1 MKRILILWLA
11 ASFAS
16 FGAVQYSFT
25 NLAGLPGYF
34 NSGTNDGTGRAA
46 RFSYPIGVAVDSAGN
61 VFVAD
66 QNNSTIRKVTAAGVV
81 TTLAGNPMYGGS
93 EDGTNGD
100 ALFSNPAG
108 VAVDHAGN
116 VFVADTY
123 NHTIRKV
130 TPVGTNWVVT
140 TLAGNPTYS
149 GVSDGTNGD
158 ALFSNPAGVAVDN
171 VGNVYVADQNNSTI
185 RKVAPVGTNW
195 VVTTLAGNPMYGGSE
210 DGTNSAA
217 HFSQPAGVAVDS
229 AGNLYVADTFN
240 NAIRKVTPVGTNW
253 VVSTLAGGIEDFST
267 VSAVAVDSAGTVFVA
282 DLDNHTIRMVTAAGA
297 VTTAGGSAG
306 SYGTNDGV
314 GGAARFYGPSGVAVD
329 GAGNLYVSDTY
340 NNRIS
345 KGTPSLTITTPSP
358 LPSATLAFPYS
369 QTLTAIGG
377 KPPYSWSIAAG
388 SLPAGLSL
396 STNGVISG
404 TASAVASASFEVR
417 VTGTNGQYATS
428 SFSLTVVLPTMP
440 VITTSSPLPE
450 GTATKAYEQTLTA
463 IGGMTPYVWSI
474 AAGNLPPGLSLGTNG
489 VVSGTPSTV
498 TNASFSVRVTGYDGL
513 ASTNPFALAIVP
525 PPPPTITTSSPLP
538 DGQAYT
544 IYSRMLAATG
554 GTAPYLWS
562 IASGNLPTGLSL
574 STNGVISGIPLAVMN
589 AGFGVRVTGN
599 DGLASVK
606 LFALTITAPS
616 PGYFFTNYAGW
627 PGYSHAGTNDGTGG
641 AARFVGPYG
650 VAVDSAG
657 NLYVAD
663 TFNYTIRKVAA
674 GGVVTT
680 LAGSAGVP
688 GSDDGT
694 NRGALFNQPV
704 GLALDGAGNLYVA
717 DSLNCTLRKLSPVGT
732 NWVVTTLAGDPQWGN
747 GIADGTNSTARFNY
761 PSGVAVDA
769 AGNLYVA
776 DTYNN
781 TIRKVTPV
789 GTNWVTTTLAGSS
802 GASGSADGTNGA
814 ARFSNPY
821 GLTVDRAGR
830 LFVTDSMNST
840 IRKVTPVGTNWVTT
854 TLAGSPGYFGGEDG
868 ANSEAHFSQPGG
880 VAVDSAGNLFVT
892 DTMGYTIRKVTPAG
906 TNWVVTTVGG
916 LWTAAGTNDGVGSAA
931 RFADVFGVA
940 IDSAGNLYLADASN
954 NRISKGTRIGP
965 PEITS
970 SDSLPP
976 GLVGSAYSQTL
987 TASGGSQP
995 LTWSITAGTL
1005 PPGLSLSTNGVI
1017 SGTPGAG
1024 MTVTFTVKATG
1035 LDALS
1040 SEQAV
1045 HLTIVPVP
1053 GQTYSYYAWTNFAGQ
1068 RASAGYADGT
1078 SNQARFNDPRGLA
1091 VDGRGNVY
1099 VSDTLNNVIRKVS
1112 PDGVVTTFAG
1122 KAGQAGS
1129 TDGTGNDARFN
1140 APYGASVDGSGNL
1153 YVADTGNHTI
1163 RKVSPDRVVT
1173 TLAGSPGAPGYA
1185 DGDGNAARFNTPWG
1199 VTVDGSG
1206 NLYVAD
1212 TGNHMVRK
1220 VNPDGAVTTLAGVFS
1235 TNASGYPQGG
1245 YADGPGSIA
1254 RFSGP
1259 RRVAVDG
1266 TGNVYVADAVNCT
1279 IRKIRPDG
1287 VVTTLA
1293 GLAGSYG
1300 TTDGTGSDARF
1311 HYPSGVAVDGDGNV
1325 YVTDGENSTVRK
1337 VTPAG
1342 VVTTLAG
1349 LGGNYGSTDGTGSAA
1364 RFNRSMGV
1372 AVDSSNQVYV
1382 ADSYNNTIRKVSSAG
1397 VVTTLAGYAWPSYYR
1412 EVDGTGEA
1420 AQFWSPIGA
1429 ALDSRGNLYV
1439 SSDDT
1444 IRKVSPAAAVTTLAG
1459 LANHY
1464 GSTDGTNSDASFYGA
1479 SGLAVDGSGNVYVAE
1494 FMNQTIRKVSPVG
1507 TNWVVTPLAGD
1518 PTIVDPFYNEPIGG
1532 YADGTNRSARF
1543 NYPRG
1548 TAVDGSGNLYVADSG
1563 NCVIRKVSPAGVVT
1577 TLAGLAG
1584 NTGTADG
1591 TGDQA
1596 RFLWPSGVALDGS
1609 GNLYVADS
1617 GNCVIRKVSPAGVVT
1632 TLAGLAGNN
1641 GTADGTGDQAR
1652 FYHPDSVAVDSSGN
1666 VFVTDQYNRTIRKIS
1681 PAGGVTTIG
1690 GTPGMAGSAD
1700 GLGRDAGFAYPSGV
1714 AVAPDGSVY
1723 VVDQGENRVIKGTP
1737 VSSPSITTP
1746 TALPHGLIG
1755 TAYHQT
1761 LIASGGALP
1770 RIWYITSGSLP
1781 PGLSL
1786 SSDGVISGTPTGMTN
1801 LTFTLCVIGGDGLAF
1816 ADVFSLATSAA
1827 RPNLQLGWSSGLPRL
1842 NISGSVAGSY
1852 IVETS
1857 SNLFNWQPV
1866 STNLVPA
1873 GGSLWITN
1881 LTSSNSPMQ
1890 FYRALNHD

>member
-1 MKRILILWLA
+1 MRI
-11 ASFAS
+11 
-16 FGAVQYSFT
+16 
-25 NLAGLPGYF
+25 AG
-34 NSGTNDGTGRAA
+34 
-46 RFSYPIGVAVDSAGN
+46 
-61 VFVAD
+61 
-66 QNNSTIRKVTAAGVV
+66 
-81 TTLAGNPMYGGS
+81 
-93 EDGTNGD
+93 
-100 ALFSNPAG
+100 
-108 VAVDHAGN
+108 
-116 VFVADTY
+116 
-123 NHTIRKV
+123 
-130 TPVGTNWVVT
+130 VVT

-185 RKVAPVGTNW
+185 RKVAPVETNW

-253 VVSTLAGGIEDFST
+253 VVSTLAG
-267 VSAVAVDSAGTVFVA
+267 
-282 DLDNHTIRMVTAAGA
+282 
-297 VTTAGGSAG
+297 
-306 SYGTNDGV
+306 
-314 GGAARFYGPSGVAVD
+314 
-329 GAGNLYVSDTY
+329 
-340 NNRIS
+340 
-345 KGTPSLTITTPSP
+345 
-358 LPSATLAFPYS
+358 
-369 QTLTAIGG
+369 
-377 KPPYSWSIAAG
+377 
-388 SLPAGLSL
+388 
-396 STNGVISG
+396 
-404 TASAVASASFEVR
+404 
-417 VTGTNGQYATS
+417 
-428 SFSLTVVLPTMP
+428 
-440 VITTSSPLPE
+440 
-450 GTATKAYEQTLTA
+450 
-463 IGGMTPYVWSI
+463 
-474 AAGNLPPGLSLGTNG
+474 
-489 VVSGTPSTV
+489 
-498 TNASFSVRVTGYDGL
+498 
-513 ASTNPFALAIVP
+513 
-525 PPPPTITTSSPLP
+525 
-538 DGQAYT
+538 
-544 IYSRMLAATG
+544 
-554 GTAPYLWS
+554 
-562 IASGNLPTGLSL
+562 
-574 STNGVISGIPLAVMN
+574 
-589 AGFGVRVTGN
+589 
-599 DGLASVK
+599 
-606 LFALTITAPS
+606 S
-616 PGYFFTNYAGW
+616 PGF
-627 PGYSHAGTNDGTGG
+627 
-641 AARFVGPYG
+641 
-650 VAVDSAG
+650 
-657 NLYVAD
+657 
-663 TFNYTIRKVAA
+663 
-674 GGVVTT
+674 
-680 LAGSAGVP
+680 
-688 GSDDGT
+688 
-694 NRGALFNQPV
+694 
-704 GLALDGAGNLYVA
+704 
-717 DSLNCTLRKLSPVGT
+717 
-732 NWVVTTLAGDPQWGN
+732 
-747 GIADGTNSTARFNY
+747 
-761 PSGVAVDA
+761 
-769 AGNLYVA
+769 
-776 DTYNN
+776 
-781 TIRKVTPV
+781 
-789 GTNWVTTTLAGSS
+789 
-802 GASGSADGTNGA
+802 
-814 ARFSNPY
+814 
-821 GLTVDRAGR
+821 
-830 LFVTDSMNST
+830 
-840 IRKVTPVGTNWVTT
+840 
-854 TLAGSPGYFGGEDG
+854 FGGEDG

-880 VAVDSAGNLFVT
+880 VAVDGAGNLFVT
-892 DTMGYTIRKVTPAG
+892 DTMGYTIRKVTPVG

-976 GLVGSAYSQTL
+976 GLVGAAYSQTL

-1005 PPGLSLSTNGVI
+1005 PPGLSLSPNGVI

-1112 PDGVVTTFAG
+1112 PAGVVTTFAG
-1122 KAGQAGS
+1122 KAGLAGS

-1235 TNASGYPQGG
+1235 TNTSGYPQGG

-1266 TGNVYVADAVNCT
+1266 ADNVYVADAVNCT

-1349 LGGNYGSTDGTGSAA
+1349 LGGNYGSTDGT
-1364 RFNRSMGV
+1364 
-1372 AVDSSNQVYV
+1372 
-1382 ADSYNNTIRKVSSAG
+1382 
-1397 VVTTLAGYAWPSYYR
+1397 
-1412 EVDGTGEA
+1412 
-1420 AQFWSPIGA
+1420 
-1429 ALDSRGNLYV
+1429 
-1439 SSDDT
+1439 
-1444 IRKVSPAAAVTTLAG
+1444 
-1459 LANHY
+1459 
-1464 GSTDGTNSDASFYGA
+1464 NSDASFYGA

-1507 TNWVVTPLAGD
+1507 TNWVVTTLAGD

-1548 TAVDGSGNLYVADSG
+1548 TAVDSSGNLYVADSG

-1827 RPNLQLGWSSGLPRL
+1827 RPNVQLGWSSGLPRL

-1890 FYRALNHD
+1890 FYRALNRD